1 MQDLSETNNSLET
14 LEQVAVY
21 GSIAGSFA
29 AVVLSFMNLHPFAFA
44 SASLP
49 LSASAMLNYKNRKEF
64 VKKYVETQAKQD
76 DSIESLMQAT
86 AKHNST
92 LEEHSSYLCDH
103 TVHLVEITGDNHFK
117 QKAIDSNTVEIEQ
130 LKQATKELT
139 LTQAKLEVSL
149 QAIEQVESLSTQANS
164 YTEQFYHRRGLMN
177 QRFGNDYA
185 AIKDF
190 TEAIRINT
198 KNANAYHNRGIL
210 RSQLG
215 EKQGAVDDLRTAAKF
230 YFEQGDLENYEKA
243 KSLSLSI
250 HGIEFNLEAV
260 TTESLKKKE
269 TVLVGS
275 LFS

>member
-1 MQDLSETNNSLET
+1 
-14 LEQVAVY
+14 
-21 GSIAGSFA
+21 
-29 AVVLSFMNLHPFAFA
+29 
-44 SASLP
+44 
-49 LSASAMLNYKNRKEF
+49 
-64 VKKYVETQAKQD
+64 
-76 DSIESLMQAT
+76 
-86 AKHNST
+86 
-92 LEEHSSYLCDH
+92 
-103 TVHLVEITGDNHFK
+103 
-117 QKAIDSNTVEIEQ
+117 
-130 LKQATKELT
+130 
-139 LTQAKLEVSL
+139 
-149 QAIEQVESLSTQANS
+149 
-164 YTEQFYHRRGLMN
+164 MN

-185 AIKDF
+185 AMKDF

-210 RSQLG
+210 RMQLG

-243 KSLSLSI
+243 KALSLSI